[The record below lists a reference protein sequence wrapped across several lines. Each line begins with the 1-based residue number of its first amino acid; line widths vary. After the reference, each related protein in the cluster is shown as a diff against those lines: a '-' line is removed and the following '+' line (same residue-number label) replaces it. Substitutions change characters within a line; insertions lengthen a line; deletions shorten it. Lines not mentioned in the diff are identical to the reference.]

1 MKPFDPLRLLKET
14 SNDLLRE
21 LFTRLG
27 ARLNVPWDDLKQ
39 RDVAPI
45 VLLWETMPE
54 AERRRVHVILQ
65 EVQVMTSERGLKV
78 LAQQLEWQQPELAR
92 QYSVRE
98 GRFDKALWAYLFARD
113 AFDQAAIFACA
124 DELARG
130 RFWNRWNGLPHEA
143 IEVTPVRL
151 KSLEDELRKYYWPR
165 ELRGR
170 HCRVHHYPRCNGVDY
185 FFAYLDDWPDRLLAF
200 DDDGEMATRSERY
213 AFTNVFAY
221 NADEG
226 CIDLVAKGG
235 RKVHARLRQAF
246 CRSILNRN
254 VSDSEPVLPVYQL
267 DHLLD
272 PHLTLPT
279 APDDRVA
286 VARITRI
293 RIAPQLPVDCVQY
306 EELGFSTHATLEM
319 VISEIR
325 ERVADRGLTPELLQV
340 LQARF
345 QLQFMGGDPAGVAE
359 ERLRNFPEGYRGE
372 PDRRCVCRT
381 AKRTRPRDLWLKE
394 PHDISGLNLFE

>member
-27 ARLNVPWDDLKQ
+27 ARLKVPWDDLKH

-65 EVQVMTSERGLKV
+65 EVQGMTSERGLKV
-78 LAQQLEWQQPELAR
+78 LAQQLEWQQPELTDE
-92 QYSVRE
+92 YSARE

-113 AFDQAAIFACA
+113 VFDQASIFTCA
-124 DELARG
+124 DTLTTG
-130 RFWNRWNGLPHEA
+130 RYWNRWNGLPHESITVEPEQLHA
-143 IEVTPVRL
+143 
-151 KSLEDELRKYYWPR
+151 LENELRKYYWPR

-170 HCRVHHYPRCNGVDY
+170 HCRVHHYPRCNGVDF
-185 FFAYLDDWPDRLLAF
+185 FFAYLDDWPDRLMAF

-221 NADEG
+221 DPQGG

-235 RKVHARLRQAF
+235 RAVHLRLRQAF
-246 CRSILNRN
+246 CRSVLRMNAP
-254 VSDSEPVLPVYQL
+254 DSEPVLPAYNL

-279 APDDRVA
+279 DPGDHIAA
-286 VARITRI
+286 VRLTRI
-293 RIAPQLPVDCVQY
+293 RIVPQCDMDCVTY
-306 EELGFSTHATLEM
+306 EELGFSPHASLEM
-319 VISEIR
+319 VASEIR
-325 ERVADRGLTPELLQV
+325 ERLADRGYASDLLRV
-340 LQARF
+340 RQARF
-345 QLQFMGGDPAGVAE
+345 QLQFLGDGRKAKTLSFTVSSPNSCDLKSKSD
-359 ERLRNFPEGYRGE
+359 RLRAIGE
-372 PDRRCVCRT
+372 RCLR
-381 AKRTRPRDLWLKE
+381 LWGICDE
-394 PHDISGLNLFE
+394 